1 MKIAVIILHYG
12 KLETTKNC
20 LKELKGKISDNQV
33 ILVNNTQD
41 DCKGLTL
48 VIPGTKLINN
58 PTNLGFAT
66 GVNQGL
72 TLALKDKSIT
82 HFFLMNNDLAITF
95 GSFAQLLLTFTRF
108 PHAGIVSPVLHHS
121 VVPACSGRYDWG
133 GKYNK
138 WTGMVKHKNWDNKP
152 KTVQTVS
159 HVAGAAM
166 LISRPVL
173 EKIGLFDERFFLYY
187 EDLDFCLRATKANFT
202 IHINPDVIAEH
213 EISAGSNL
221 SLRTKYQW
229 FSHFKFVNKHLFKL
243 AYPTAYLYD
252 LIAYPLWLIGS
263 LLKRNPRLQV
273 EEGSAA
279 ADRRLPN
286 GK

>member
-20 LKELKGKISDNQV
+20 LKELSKKIGDHQV
-33 ILVNNTQD
+33 ILINNTQD
-41 DCKGLTL
+41 DCEGLTL

-58 PTNLGFAT
+58 PTNLGFAA

-82 HFFLMNNDLAITF
+82 HFFLMNNDLSITF
-95 GSFAQLLLTFTRF
+95 GSFPQLLLTFAKF
-108 PHAGIVSPVLHHS
+108 PHAGIVSPVLHH
-121 VVPACSGRYDWG
+121 AHGYDWG

-138 WTGMVKHKNWDNKP
+138 WSGMVKHKNWGNKP
-152 KTVQTVS
+152 KTVQTVD

-166 LISRPVL
+166 LISRELV
-173 EKIGLFDERFFLYY
+173 ETIGMLDDRFFLYY
-187 EDLDFCLRATKANFT
+187 EDLDFCLRTTQAEYT
-202 IHINPDVIAEH
+202 IHINPDVVAEH

-221 SLRTKYQW
+221 FGRTKYQW
-229 FSHFKFVNKHLFKL
+229 ASHFKFVNKHLFKL

-252 LIAYPLWLIGS
+252 LIFYPLI
-263 LLKRNPRLQV
+263 LLKSYLH
-273 EEGSAA
+273 
-279 ADRRLPN
+279 
-286 GK
+286 